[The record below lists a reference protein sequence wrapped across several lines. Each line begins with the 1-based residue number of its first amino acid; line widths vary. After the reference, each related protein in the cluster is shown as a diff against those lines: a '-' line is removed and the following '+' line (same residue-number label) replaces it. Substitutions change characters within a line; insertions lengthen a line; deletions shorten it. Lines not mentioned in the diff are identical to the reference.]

1 MVCSRCGKLGD
12 ILLILLCLSC
22 ALVSRIDAT
31 SRASCSSQVNG
42 QDRTQFSEADALVE
56 AAFKLYESG
65 QFEEALADTTKAKKL
80 NKNDFRPYAIAGLV
94 LLAERKPENASKEFA
109 SAVRLG
115 PKRKE
120 LHALKAKADAS
131 RGAITEAIASARKA
145 LELDPD
151 YGEAYA
157 MVGEGLDSDNRFQAE
172 AIEAY
177 QSALKINPNL
187 LMVYE
192 PLGQLFVDV
201 KDLKK
206 AEDIY
211 RQAMAIDPKRMSGR
225 FQLGRL
231 LVKQGRLTEARQ
243 LWEGRTSDEDKRTP
257 SFFTLLTRAENLKH
271 ASETLAQKPEDPN
284 ALLDMGLAVMDG
296 DSWAIDGRQERAI
309 VYFKKALT
317 IQPGFVKAQ
326 YNIVKAMVQYLAK
339 DDKNLNYELTKLRQL
354 DASLAKEMEEYRRTY
369 EGTLIAAPLKPN
381 QYE

>member
-1 MVCSRCGKLGD
+1 MVWSRFRKLGD
-12 ILLILLCLSC
+12 VLLILLWFSC
-22 ALVSRIDAT
+22 AFISRVDAASRGSVT
-31 SRASCSSQVNG
+31 SQANG
-42 QDRTQFSEADALVE
+42 QDPAQFNEADALVD
-56 AAFKLYESG
+56 AAFKLYERG
-65 QFEEALADTTKAKKL
+65 QFEEALANATKAKKL

-131 RGAITEAIASARKA
+131 RGAINEAIASARKA

-157 MVGEGLDSDNRFQAE
+157 MVGEGLDNNRFQAE

-192 PLGQLFVDV
+192 PLGQLFVDA
-201 KDLKK
+201 KDLTK
-206 AEDIY
+206 AEDIF
-211 RQAMAIDPKRMSGR
+211 RQGMAIDPTHMNGR

-231 LVKQGRLTEARQ
+231 LVQQARLSEARQ
-243 LWEGRTSDEDKRTP
+243 LWEGRTSDEDRTTP
-257 SFFTLLTRAENLKH
+257 SFFTLLTRAENLKR
-271 ASETLAQKPEDPN
+271 ASDTLAAKPKDPT
-284 ALLDMGLAVMDG
+284 ALVDMGLAVMDG
-296 DSWAIDGRQERAI
+296 DSWVIDGRQERAI
-309 VYFKKALT
+309 VYFKKALA
-317 IQPGFVKAQ
+317 IQPGFAKAQ

-339 DDKNLNYELTKLRQL
+339 DDMNLNHELMKLRQL

-369 EGTLIAAPLKPN
+369 EGALIASPLKPN
-381 QYE
+381 QY

>member
-1 MVCSRCGKLGD
+1 MVWSRCRKLGD
-12 ILLILLCLSC
+12 VLLILLCLSC
-22 ALVSRIDAT
+22 AFISRVDAA
-31 SRASCSSQVNG
+31 SRGSVPSQVNG
-42 QDRTQFSEADALVE
+42 QDPTQLNEADALVD
-56 AAFKLYESG
+56 AAFKLYERG
-65 QFEEALADTTKAKKL
+65 QLEEALANATKAKKL
-80 NKNDFRPYAIAGLV
+80 NKTDFRPYAIAGLV

-109 SAVRLG
+109 SAVRLA

-131 RGAITEAIASARKA
+131 RGAINEAITSARKA

-157 MVGEGLDSDNRFQAE
+157 MVGEGMGNDNRFQAE

-192 PLGQLFVDV
+192 PLGQLFVDA
-201 KDLKK
+201 KDLTK

-211 RQAMAIDPKRMSGR
+211 RQGMAIDPTHMSGR

-231 LVKQGRLTEARQ
+231 LVKQARLTEARQ
-243 LWEGRTSDEDKRTP
+243 LWEGRTSDEDRRTP
-257 SFFTLLTRAENLKH
+257 SFLTLLTRAENLKR
-271 ASETLAQKPEDPN
+271 ASATLAQKPEDPN
-284 ALLDMGLAVMDG
+284 TLLEMGLAVMDG

-309 VYFKKALT
+309 VYFKKALA

-326 YNIVKAMVQYLAK
+326 YNVVKAMVQYLAK

-354 DASLAKEMEEYRRTY
+354 DASLAQEMDEYRKTY
-369 EGTLIAAPLKPN
+369 EGALIASPLKPN
-381 QYE
+381 R

>member
-1 MVCSRCGKLGD
+1 MVCSRCRTLGD

-22 ALVSRIDAT
+22 ALISRVEAA
-31 SRASCSSQVNG
+31 SRFSPQVNG

-65 QFEEALADTTKAKKL
+65 HFEEALADTTKAKKL

-187 LMVYE
+187 LLVYE
-192 PLGQLFVDV
+192 PLGQLFVDA
-201 KDLKK
+201 KDLKR

-211 RQAMAIDPKRMSGR
+211 RQGMAIDPKRMSGR

-309 VYFKKALT
+309 VYFKKALA

-339 DDKNLNYELTKLRQL
+339 DDRNLNYELAKLRQL
-354 DASLAKEMEEYRRTY
+354 DASLAKEMEEYRKTY
-369 EGTLIAAPLKPN
+369 EGALIAAPLKPN
-381 QYE
+381 Q

>member
-1 MVCSRCGKLGD
+1 MVWSRCRRLGD
-12 ILLILLCLSC
+12 VLLILLCLSC
-22 ALVSRIDAT
+22 AFISRVNAA
-31 SRASCSSQVNG
+31 SRGRVSSQVNG
-42 QDRTQFSEADALVE
+42 QDPTQFNEADALVE
-56 AAFKLYESG
+56 AAFKLYERG
-65 QFEEALADTTKAKKL
+65 QLEEALANATQAKKL

-131 RGAITEAIASARKA
+131 RGAINEAITSARKA

-157 MVGEGLDSDNRFQAE
+157 MVGEGLGNDNRFQAE

-192 PLGQLFVDV
+192 PLGQLFVDA
-201 KDLKK
+201 KDLTK

-211 RQAMAIDPKRMSGR
+211 RQGMAIDPTHMSGR

-231 LVKQGRLTEARQ
+231 LVKQARLTEARQ

-257 SFFTLLTRAENLKH
+257 SFFTLLTRAENLKR
-271 ASETLAQKPEDPN
+271 AGDTLAVKPDDTN
-284 ALLDMGLAVMDG
+284 ALLEMGLAVMDG

-309 VYFKKALT
+309 VYFKKALA

-339 DDKNLNYELTKLRQL
+339 DDKNLNYELMKLRQL

-369 EGTLIAAPLKPN
+369 EGASIASPLKPN
-381 QYE
+381 Q

>member
-1 MVCSRCGKLGD
+1 MVWSRCRKLGD
-12 ILLILLCLSC
+12 VLLILLCLSC
-22 ALVSRIDAT
+22 AFISRVDAA
-31 SRASCSSQVNG
+31 SRGSVPSQVNG
-42 QDRTQFSEADALVE
+42 QDPTQLNEADALVD
-56 AAFKLYESG
+56 AAFKLYERG
-65 QFEEALADTTKAKKL
+65 QLEEALANATKAKQL
-80 NKNDFRPYAIAGLV
+80 NKTDFRPYAIAGLV

-109 SAVRLG
+109 SAVRLA

-131 RGAITEAIASARKA
+131 RGAINEAITSARKA
-145 LELDPD
+145 LEIDPD

-157 MVGEGLDSDNRFQAE
+157 MVGEGLGNDNRFQAE

-192 PLGQLFVDV
+192 PLGQLFVDA
-201 KDLKK
+201 KDLTK

-211 RQAMAIDPKRMSGR
+211 RQGMAIDPTHMSGR

-231 LVKQGRLTEARQ
+231 LVKQARLTEARQ

-257 SFFTLLTRAENLKH
+257 SFFTLLTRAENLKR
-271 ASETLAQKPEDPN
+271 ASETLAVKPDDPG
-284 ALLDMGLAVMDG
+284 ALLEMGLAVMDG

-309 VYFKKALT
+309 VYFKKALA

-339 DDKNLNYELTKLRQL
+339 DDQNLNYELTKLRQL

-369 EGTLIAAPLKPN
+369 EGALIASPLKPN
-381 QYE
+381 QY